1 LAYVTLEE
9 MKRWLRNERGAD
21 DDDLVTE
28 ALDAAT
34 AAIDDFCQR
43 SFTVAGSGAARVYV
57 PTGTTV
63 LPIYDAT
70 TVTAIT
76 EDGTTLATT
85 YWQAEPLN
93 LLDGAGKVTPYTA
106 IRRIDG
112 GVWAQESTYPG
123 KASISV
129 TATWGWVAT
138 PAVVKAACRSIAK
151 DIISEQDVRNGLV
164 SFGDF
169 AARAVA
175 NGPVQGRLMP
185 LRRGDKAWGLA

>member
-1 LAYVTLEE
+1 MAYITVAE
-9 MKRWLRNERGAD
+9 MQRWLRNERGAD
-21 DDDLVTE
+21 DHDLISE

-34 AAIDDFCQR
+34 QAIDEFCQR
-43 SFTVAGSGAARVYV
+43 SFAVAGSAAARVYV
-57 PTGTTV
+57 PTGTDI

-70 TVTAIT
+70 TVTAVT
-76 EDGTTLATT
+76 EDDTTLATT

-93 LLDGAGKVTPYTA
+93 NLDGAGNTTPFTRL
-106 IRRIDG
+106 RRIDG
-112 GVWAQESTYPG
+112 GVWAQESAYPG

-129 TATWGWVAT
+129 TATWGWAAT

-169 AARAVA
+169 AARAIT
-175 NGPVQGRLMP
+175 NGPVQSRLSP